1 MNLPKIFEIHL
12 KTKGSSKP
20 TVKNYLSDLNHFF
33 GWLELKLKSRNLP
46 FSRED
51 QESFFLYFTEET
63 VEDYKNFL
71 RANQIPT
78 STTNRR
84 LSTLR
89 TFSKL
94 CLGQGWLKTDPLQR
108 IDNLPKQTTRMIP
121 ENLLQQFAKTL
132 KEKGR
137 SDLTIKNYLV
147 DIRQFLTW
155 MIVEEKL

>member
-12 KTKGSSKP
+12 KIKGASKP
-20 TVKNYLSDLNHFF
+20 TVKNYLSDLNHFL

-51 QESFFLYFTEET
+51 QESFFLYFTEEI

-84 LSTLR
+84 LSTMR

-94 CLGQGWLKTDPLQR
+94 CLVQGWLKTDPLQG
-108 IDNLPKQTTRMIP
+108 INNLPKQTIKMIP